1 MSNLQTVFSA
11 AASQAQAQSTGDAQ
25 TVKSLNRSVLTTYV
39 NTESDLGI
47 FAPGSINTGSGQG
60 AYAQVGPAESNRV
73 PRIYG
78 ECVTGGVIVDSYRH
92 DINTTSYVIVLSEHN
107 ATADQYRETNTST
120 PVNSWQIVGYDSAQT
135 YSGAVASNNPEI
147 YRDGELCKFW
157 NTTVTARVTGFS
169 DPLTGGSTTT
179 PEIALSNA
187 QIDVAVF
194 AGGVG
199 TSDCVFPPS
208 PITATSLHP
217 PAVSGTFEDLV
228 FAVIKVKTDDD
239 EDIRSLGE
247 WKFRINN
254 YASYTFT
261 APGESPIQKPANNPA
276 IVLRDYLTNTR
287 YGMAINPVFL
297 DDTSFSAWE
306 NFCETDPYNAS
317 YSVYYLASARG
328 IGHPPYS
335 SVPGFLCSSE
345 PLHMTVDGQIN
356 TNNTTGSNVKRICQ
370 TGQAQLNWDYPSGK
384 FKVNF
389 SQGQTAAARANIAT
403 NFNSDNIIG
412 TINVNTTGLF
422 DLVNTLDFSY
432 RDTFSHGDQV
442 TNRTDLS
449 ASERNVNEPDNTEDI
464 ALDLVTDYWR
474 AGRLANV
481 TLKDN
486 RLDEIVTFTADHT
499 TRASSVGDYVT
510 LTDEFYGY
518 DQAVFRIIK
527 KTELTDAKKN
537 LVYNYAVKE
546 YSDAVFLPQIYSN
559 NRLDGDLSNSV
570 SDMPLGQPIIESLGV
585 VDEFQTG
592 VSINDQAA
600 RRWDVTYDSNAQ
612 VTAVTPV
619 TGNALSVYFPIF
631 GQSPQDAS
639 ETVLAVKIADNES
652 VTYDYTNTVM
662 AIMPTGNNT
671 MKTHVIAGEP
681 VNMTYLD
688 APTSTS
694 SRVITFPLNKLPAG
708 FGATNEFDVKIYF
721 LTDNYYPNLVSNTFS
736 FADSVGFGIP
746 LDVFEYTGSSVVDT
760 YGPGSDLT
768 QTVGNVVLN
777 SGTTYGQLTTTHNFT
792 EFEPDLYDL
801 IVECDFDIPGM
812 TDPTRISGN
821 LSVLVDI
828 NVEFKPQ
835 TELSQRLFSGNVQ
848 WTDFPHLYQ
857 DLLYDKPLDF
867 VAKKSISGIQLTGNH
882 IQAISDISNLAAY
895 INRGDLFMTRATAV
909 MRVEGAVT
917 YAGSPKDITITNFQ
931 WQIRPRNRM
940 YGDYKI

>member
-11 AASQAQAQSTGDAQ
+11 AASQAQAQSTGDLQ
-25 TVKSLNRSVLTTYV
+25 TVKSLNRSVLTTFV
-39 NTESDLGI
+39 NTESDLGL
-47 FAPGSINTGSGQG
+47 FAPGTINASSAQS
-60 AYAQVGPAESNRV
+60 AYSQTGPAENNRV

-107 ATADQYRETNTST
+107 ASLDQYRETNTST
-120 PVNSWQIVGYDSAQT
+120 PENSWQIVGYDSAKT
-135 YSGAVASNNPEI
+135 YDGAVASNNPEI

-194 AGGVG
+194 AGGVT
-199 TSDCVFPPS
+199 TSDCIFPYT

-261 APGESPIQKPANNPA
+261 APGESPTQKPANNPA

-287 YGMAINPVFL
+287 YGMSISPTLL
-297 DDTSFSAWE
+297 DDVSFSAWE
-306 NFCETDPYNAS
+306 NFCETDPYNAN

-328 IGHPPYS
+328 IGHPPVS
-335 SVPGFLCSSE
+335 TVPGFPASFE

-356 TNNTTGSNVKRICQ
+356 TSQTTGSNVKRICQ

-389 SQGQTAAARANIAT
+389 SQGQTASARANIST
-403 NFNSDNIIG
+403 NFTSDNIIG

-432 RDTFSHGDQV
+432 HDTFSHGDQV
-442 TNRTDLS
+442 TNRTVLDS
-449 ASERNVNEPDNTEDI
+449 SERNVNEPDNTEDI
-464 ALDLVTDYWR
+464 ALDLVGDYWR

-499 TRASSVGDYVT
+499 TRSSTVGEYVT

-527 KTELTDAKKN
+527 KTEITDAKKN
-537 LVYNYAVKE
+537 LVYNYALKE

-559 NRLDGDLSNSV
+559 NRLDGDLTNSV
-570 SDMPLGQPIIESLGV
+570 SDVPAGQPLIESVGV
-585 VDEFQTG
+585 VDQFITG

-600 RRWDVTYDSNAQ
+600 SRWDITYDGSGN
-612 VTAVTPV
+612 VTSVTPV
-619 TGNALSVYFPIF
+619 TGNALSVYFTVF
-631 GQSPQDAS
+631 GQSPQNAE
-639 ETVLAVKIADNES
+639 ETVVAVKIKDNETS
-652 VTYDYTNTVM
+652 TYDYTNTVM
-662 AIMPTGNNT
+662 AIKPTGNNT
-671 MKTHVIAGEP
+671 QKTHVIAGEP
-681 VNMTYLD
+681 VKMTYLD

-694 SRVITFPLNKLPAG
+694 SRVITFPLNKLPADY
-708 FGATNEFDVKIYF
+708 GASNEFDIEIYF
-721 LTDNYYPNLVSNTFS
+721 YTDNYYPNLVSNTFS
-736 FADSVGFGIP
+736 LEQGAGLRIP
-746 LDVFEYTGSSVVDT
+746 LDVFEYTGNSVVNT
-760 YGPGSDLT
+760 YGLGSDLT
-768 QTVGNVVLN
+768 QNTGNVVLN
-777 SGTTYGQLTTTHNFT
+777 AGNPYGQQTTTHNFT
-792 EFEPDLYDL
+792 RFEPDLYDL
-801 IVECDFDIPGM
+801 ISECDFDIPGM

-821 LSVLVDI
+821 LSVMIDI
-828 NVEFKPQ
+828 NVEFKP
-835 TELSQRLFSGNVQ
+835 TAELAQRLFSGQVQ

-857 DLLYDKPLDF
+857 ELLYDKPLNF
-867 VAKKSISGIQLTGNH
+867 VAKKQISGIQLTGSS
-882 IQAISDISNLAAY
+882 IQAITDISNLSEY
-895 INRGDLFMTRATAV
+895 INRGDIFMTRATAV
-909 MRVEGAVT
+909 ARVEGGVT
-917 YAGSPKDITITNFQ
+917 YAGTDQDITITNFR
-931 WQIRPRNRM
+931 WQIRPRSRM
-940 YGDYKI
+940 YGDYVI